1 MKQEPGLFEGDYCFS
16 LPAGG
21 TPAHRC
27 LKQEEKMKS
36 RTESPVKSRSAAPA
50 KRGRSARQT
59 EASSGNYECPREQM
73 IAEAAYYRAE
83 RRGFAPGNEMS
94 DWLEAEA
101 DVEGVLRD
109 PQ

>member
-1 MKQEPGLFEGDYCFS
+1 MRKESGLFEGDYCFL

-21 TPAHRC
+21 IADYPRV
-27 LKQEEKMKS
+27 KQEEKMKS
-36 RTESPVKSRSAAPA
+36 RTEASVKSRSTAPV
-50 KRGRSARQT
+50 KRARGAGKT
-59 EASSGNYECPREQM
+59 DASSGNYDCPREQM

-83 RRGFAPGNEMS
+83 QRGFTPGNEMS

-101 DVEGVLRD
+101 DVEGVLRN

>member
-1 MKQEPGLFEGDYCFS
+1 MKQGSALYEGDYCFS

-21 TPAHRC
+21 IPDHSR

-36 RTESPVKSRSAAPA
+36 RSESTVKTKSTSPA
-50 KRGRSARQT
+50 KRVGRVHIT
-59 EASSGNYECPREQM
+59 ETSSGNYDCPREQM
-73 IAEAAYYRAE
+73 IAEAAYFRAE
-83 RRGFAPGNEMS
+83 QRGFTPGNEMS

-101 DVEGVLRD
+101 DVESVLRN